1 MSDARTHRQKL
12 LNSFLA
18 IIMIL
23 AVGAEIKL
31 HVQSNA
37 TAQLEI
43 STSATPGRVAVT
55 PKPTIRTQL
64 AQLNTAELVTSRF
77 LSPIHAPIT
86 WTR

>member
-1 MSDARTHRQKL
+1 MSDARIHRQKL

-37 TAQLEI
+37 IVQSEI
-43 STSATPGRVAVT
+43 STSAASSRVAVT
-55 PKPTIRTQL
+55 PKPTIGTQL

-77 LSPIHAPIT
+77 LSPIHARIT